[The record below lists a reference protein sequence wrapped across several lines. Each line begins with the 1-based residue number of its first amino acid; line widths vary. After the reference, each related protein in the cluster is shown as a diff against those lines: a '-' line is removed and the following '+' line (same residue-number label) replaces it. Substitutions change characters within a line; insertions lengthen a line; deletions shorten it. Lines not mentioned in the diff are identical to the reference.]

1 MNERKARVLASEA
14 FDAFAK
20 SVRLGDQA
28 LVGAVEEIESGLVS
42 ADLGGNVLKQRI
54 ARAGAGKSAGYRT
67 VLVFKRGDRAVFVV
81 GYAKNVKTDL
91 TQKEVRALKELAK
104 DLLSL
109 TDDELGKAISSKKLR
124 EIERHG

>member
-1 MNERKARVLASEA
+1 MIERNARVLASEA

-20 SVRLGDQA
+20 SVRLGDQV
-28 LVGAVEEIESGLVS
+28 LVDAVEAIESGLVS

-54 ARAGAGKSAGYRT
+54 ARAGAGKSGGYRT
-67 VLVFKRGDRAVFVV
+67 VVVFKRGDRAVFVV

-104 DLLSL
+104 DLLAL
-109 TDDELGKAISSKKLR
+109 TDDELAKAISSKKLR
-124 EIERHG
+124 ELERHG